1 MEVTREMVERIA
13 HLARLRFDDSEMEEI
28 RVDLEKMIDFVD
40 RLKELDL
47 EGLEPLSQKA
57 EGGNAWRTDEPAT
70 APTTEEALREAP
82 SRNGAYFAVP
92 KVIQKD

>member
-13 HLARLRFDDSEMEEI
+13 HLARLRFDDSEMAEI
-28 RVDLEKMIDFVD
+28 REDLEKMISFVD

-47 EGLEPLSQKA
+47 EGLEPLTQTA
-57 EGGNAWRTDEPAT
+57 EGGNAWRTDEAAPAP
-70 APTTEEALREAP
+70 ATEEALREAP
-82 SRNGAYFAVP
+82 ARKGPYFTVP